1 MKREVHIPVQLYI
14 ARKGRPTTMP
24 SDSDND
30 SNDDHGDYVH
40 NNENNNNNNDSSAV
54 DDALH
59 GIAMNMTIY
68 LLTE

>member
-1 MKREVHIPVQLYI
+1 MYEERLKTADSAMKREVHMPVQLYI
-14 ARKGRPTTMP
+14 ARKGKPTALP

-30 SNDDHGDYVH
+30 VNDD
-40 NNENNNNNNDSSAV
+40 NNDSSDI

-59 GIAMNMTIY
+59 GMAMNMTIY